1 MTVGTW
7 IIDLQNRTDGTAIKY
22 KKNNNTWEKISW
34 SDYLNKT
41 ISLATQITKLGFQ
54 RKDHIGI
61 LSATRWEWIITDMA
75 IIGSGLISVPLYAN
89 LSDDDLLYIINH
101 SEIKLLIIENI
112 NYLKQIDRIKDK
124 FIKPILIKQFEDF
137 DFDLLPEEKEKDFFM
152 NSCAKI
158 NTNDIATLVYTS
170 GTSGT
175 PKGVILIHESIV
187 SEVTEIFQTVGVKST
202 YTALTFLPYAH
213 VMGRAEIWGSCFIGH
228 TLAFAE
234 SIDKIKTNLTE
245 VQPDFIIA
253 VPRIFEKF
261 YAAVLAKVE
270 TSPLKQKLFKE
281 ALLIAEEIEKYR
293 QTKQTIPWFLLLKHE
308 TICRLAF
315 EPIKKAFGGKLLF
328 AVSGGAPLAKDLI
341 LFFSY
346 CGIQILEGYG
356 LTETCAAISVNTRNN
371 FQPGTVGNL
380 IGDVEIKFADDGE
393 ILIKSKK
400 CMLGYFKNP
409 KATAEVMKD
418 GYFATGDIGE
428 LTPTGQLKITD
439 RKKDLIKT
447 ANGKYVAPQKLEGLL
462 KQESLI
468 SQVLIHGDQKKFITA
483 IISIEENQ
491 LKQWAQNE
499 NLNSQQ
505 TQELYENPAL
515 RVRIQKQIQLTNS
528 KLASHEAIKKF
539 EIVGDSW
546 TIENGCL
553 TPSLKIKRKFLET
566 KYSQLLTEMYE

>member
-7 IIDLQNRTDGTAIKY
+7 IINLQNRTDGTAIKY
-22 KKNNNTWEKISW
+22 KKNNTWEKISW

-112 NYLKQIDRIKDK
+112 SYLKQIDRIKDK
-124 FIKPILIKQFEDF
+124 FINPIIIKQFEDF
-137 DFDLLPEEKEKDFFM
+137 DFDILPDEKEKDFFL

-187 SEVTEIFQTVGVKST
+187 SEVTEIFHTVGVKST

-270 TSPLKQKLFKE
+270 TSHLKQKLFKE

-308 TICRLAF
+308 TICHFAF

-380 IGDVEIKFADDGE
+380 IGDVKIKFADDGE

-499 NLNSQQ
+499 NLSSQQ

-566 KYSQLLTEMYE
+566 KYSQLLAVMYE